1 MLSVTQS
8 VFCSEAG
15 SGGPEAVTLAELRL
29 QEMSSHSPSPG
40 PLLRDSLAQLPSIRA
55 CYLTHLAY
63 LEPAVI
69 TSRERHLGR
78 NPWLSSQLLPELSGP
93 SLPSDWAFLPLVSL
107 YERIG
112 VSQGGG
118 LRAESLP
125 AGSVQSLTHCLQ
137 WLLVLESF
145 RERALQLVP
154 PVAKLA
160 RLVCIFLCSSDIFLE
175 RPVKELTW
183 ALLRGLTRPGHL
195 EALDL
200 SLSPPGLASFH
211 DLYSTLLAQ
220 YEAVS
225 FGDSLFGCFILLP
238 LQRRY
243 SVSMRLAV
251 FGEHVSI
258 LRSLGVSLEQVRRQC
273 SLIGGFHT
281 RHVCCDPNSSAIVA
295 SAPLQ
300 FWSGF
305 RTPVHLRSSYII
317 TNAHGFCFF

>member
-1 MLSVTQS
+1 MIPGNKPYKCFQARALFLNVNRATDIKCNS

-15 SGGPEAVTLAELRL
+15 SGGPEAATLAELRL

-40 PLLRDSLAQLPSIRA
+40 PLLRDSFAQLPSIRA

-63 LEPAVI
+63 LEPAVV

-93 SLPSDWAFLPLVSL
+93 SLPSDWAFLPLITL

-145 RERALQLVP
+145 REQALRLVP

-160 RLVCIFLCSSDIFLE
+160 RLVCVFLCSSDIFLE
-175 RPVKELTW
+175 RPVKDLTW
-183 ALLRGLTRPGHL
+183 ALLRGLTRPRHL

-200 SLSPPGLASFH
+200 SLPPPGLASFH
-211 DLYSTLLAQ
+211 DLYSALLAQ

-258 LRSLGVSLEQVRRQC
+258 LRSLGVSLEQVRRSC
-273 SLIGGFHT
+273 SLIKHS
-281 RHVCCDPNSSAIVA
+281 CNEME
-295 SAPLQ
+295 
-300 FWSGF
+300 
-305 RTPVHLRSSYII
+305 
-317 TNAHGFCFF
+317 